1 MCREVLKECPLAVE
15 AIRCLLQL
23 GVKLKEI
30 QVGHRYHIWDRKY
43 QREFLDMGYI
53 IEPLLIFLNLW
64 RLKFIKMMMMY
75 DGILFF

>member
-30 QVGHRYHIWDRKY
+30 QVGYRYHIRNRKY
-43 QREFLDMGYI
+43 DREFLDMGCI
-53 IEPLLIFLNLW
+53 IEALLLFLNMW
-64 RLKFIKMMMMY
+64 RLKDIPPTY
-75 DGILFF
+75 RTIYRYS